1 MANGIFRAVFGGC
14 MLFIIASALI
24 WFFDL
29 IPIQAKLDSG
39 IGISSDLDLIH
50 LQFWFILDAI
60 NHLERK
66 ESWSI
71 NSN

>member
-1 MANGIFRAVFGGC
+1 MKRDIGDEMANGIFRAVFGGC

-29 IPIQAKLDSG
+29 SRSQAKLDFG

-50 LQFWFILDAI
+50 YSTVPLSMQ
-60 NHLERK
+60 
-66 ESWSI
+66 
-71 NSN
+71 